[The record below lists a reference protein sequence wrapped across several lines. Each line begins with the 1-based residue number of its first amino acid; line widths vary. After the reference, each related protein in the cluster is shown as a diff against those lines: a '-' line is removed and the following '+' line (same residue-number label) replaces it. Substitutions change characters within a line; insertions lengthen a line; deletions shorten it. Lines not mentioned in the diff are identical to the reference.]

1 MNFTTQESDKED
13 IFSKSEMEDITKDG
27 HSITKDEVSHTNIK
41 YASMDTIA
49 HDIPVS
55 ETSRK
60 KSIPVTLER
69 PTSHTMKLYE
79 EGIFKGETINN
90 KHTHVAKRK
99 PEEQNDYNAD
109 HGYQSGSG
117 RSSISPNLP
126 LGKI

>member
-1 MNFTTQESDKED
+1 M
-13 IFSKSEMEDITKDG
+13 FSKSEMKDITKDG

-79 EGIFKGETINN
+79 EGGFQEESSNN
-90 KHTHVAKRK
+90 KYIRVTNRESKEK
-99 PEEQNDYNAD
+99 KDCNTD

-126 LGKI
+126 LGKT

>member
-1 MNFTTQESDKED
+1 
-13 IFSKSEMEDITKDG
+13 MEDITKDG
-27 HSITKDEVSHTNIK
+27 HSITKDEVSHTDKK
-41 YASMDTIA
+41 YASMDPIA

-79 EGIFKGETINN
+79 EGGFQEETIKDKNIQVN
-90 KHTHVAKRK
+90 KRESKEK
-99 PEEQNDYNAD
+99 NDYNAD

-117 RSSISPNLP
+117 RSSISPHVL